1 MVIDIIFA
9 VSAAWGFYVGFSRGI
24 VKTIFT
30 VLSVVF
36 GLIMA
41 LRFGPQV
48 TGVLES
54 AFSKNPLMFIA
65 GFLVT
70 FVGTMM
76 LIRLFARFIEG
87 ALESA
92 NINFINQTIGGLFT
106 AVLFTL
112 IYSTL
117 LWFGDKSKLISD
129 EGKRDSLT
137 YERLEQFPGIV
148 LQWGAK
154 AKPIFA
160 DFWEHSIQFMD
171 ELERMGAQREES
183 EPYIYDIPED

>member
-48 TGVLES
+48 TGLLES

-65 GFLVT
+65 GFLIT

-76 LIRLFARFIEG
+76 IIRLFARFIEG
-87 ALESA
+87 ALQTA
-92 NINFINQTIGGLFT
+92 NINFINQTIGGLFM
-106 AVLFTL
+106 AALFTL
-112 IYSTL
+112 IYSAL
-117 LWFGDKSKLISD
+117 LWFADKSQLLSN

-137 YERLEQFPGIV
+137 YERLEKFPTLV
-148 LQWGAK
+148 WQWGGR

-183 EPYIYDIPED
+183 EPYIYDIPDD